1 MIIVPTLL
9 IWGAT
14 PLDVVAFMLLF
25 VVYNNF
31 TSETQ
36 DVRLDYKDLVLFPK
50 WRLLIPLVLTV
61 VGIFINPAIG
71 IAVFMACFVLEL
83 LATVFK
89 RIPERERPAVHR
101 VIVLSIRQ
109 RYCNSYWRLCRAL
122 LLVVDYYFGLVGL
135 AIWPLL
141 VLLGMQGVIVMH
153 LKVFGNLSGLIL
165 AFCLACSVLKVP
177 TIHLD

>member
-1 MIIVPTLL
+1 MFEYLTLLLPFLLLGFVAAGLSRISGVALSMIIVPTLL

-61 VGIFINPAIG
+61 IGIFINPAIG
-71 IAVFMACFVLEL
+71 IAVFMACL
-83 LATVFK
+83 
-89 RIPERERPAVHR
+89 
-101 VIVLSIRQ
+101 
-109 RYCNSYWRLCRAL
+109 YWSY
-122 LLVVDYYFGLVGL
+122 
-135 AIWPLL
+135 
-141 VLLGMQGVIVMH
+141 
-153 LKVFGNLSGLIL
+153 
-165 AFCLACSVLKVP
+165 
-177 TIHLD
+177 

>member
-1 MIIVPTLL
+1 MFEYLTLLLPFLLLGFIAAGLSRISGVALSMIIVPTLL

-89 RIPERERPAVHR
+89 RIPESERPACTFR
-101 VIVLSIRQ
+101 SQ
-109 RYCNSYWRLCRAL
+109 CYCNRYWRLCRS
-122 LLVVDYYFGLVGL
+122 YY
-135 AIWPLL
+135 
-141 VLLGMQGVIVMH
+141 
-153 LKVFGNLSGLIL
+153 
-165 AFCLACSVLKVP
+165 
-177 TIHLD
+177 

>member
-1 MIIVPTLL
+1 MFEYLTLLLPFLLLGFIAAGLSRISGVALSMIIVPTLL

-61 VGIFINPAIG
+61 VGIFSLLCTGCGYCSLYGLLCIG
-71 IAVFMACFVLEL
+71 IASN
-83 LATVFK
+83 
-89 RIPERERPAVHR
+89 R
-101 VIVLSIRQ
+101 VQTHS
-109 RYCNSYWRLCRAL
+109 
-122 LLVVDYYFGLVGL
+122 
-135 AIWPLL
+135 
-141 VLLGMQGVIVMH
+141 
-153 LKVFGNLSGLIL
+153 
-165 AFCLACSVLKVP
+165 
-177 TIHLD
+177 

>member
-1 MIIVPTLL
+1 MFEYLTLLLPFLLLGFIAAGLSRISGVALSMIIVPTLL

-89 RIPERERPAVHR
+89 RIPER
-101 VIVLSIRQ
+101 
-109 RYCNSYWRLCRAL
+109 N
-122 LLVVDYYFGLVGL
+122 
-135 AIWPLL
+135 
-141 VLLGMQGVIVMH
+141 VLLFIAS
-153 LKVFGNLSGLIL
+153 LYFP
-165 AFCLACSVLKVP
+165 FSVL
-177 TIHLD
+177 L